1 MRFMLTMCVMFLVT
15 NNARAQSANLG
26 LDGYFPAGTD
36 FCYGRIYDA
45 VHLRKNLKQT
55 VTALFLGGRNA
66 QRRAPHAGESNAAVV
81 TDKTVY
87 VTLTVHFRERPLVQ
101 TWPGVC
107 NTNDANGVHC
117 SIIPHKD
124 QDTVDQGLSISGDM
138 AGYTLAVT
146 SDWQIFRN
154 PPAGSVGIG
163 PVASSDRVFHVQKL
177 PVSSCKLS
185 SRYFSSKGATDVLVG
200 SLP

>member
-1 MRFMLTMCVMFLVT
+1 MFLVT
-15 NNARAQSANLG
+15 NSACAQSAISG
-26 LDGYFPAGTD
+26 LDEYFPAGTD

-45 VHLRKNLKQT
+45 LHLRKNLKQT

-66 QRRAPHAGESNAAVV
+66 QRRAPHGGESNAAVV
-81 TDKTVY
+81 TDQTVY
-87 VTLTVHFRERPLVQ
+87 VTLTVHFRERPAVQ

-107 NTNDANGVHC
+107 NTNDANEVHC

-124 QDTVDQGLSISGDM
+124 RDSVDQGLTIRRDA
-138 AGYTLAVT
+138 AGYSLAVT
-146 SDWQIFRN
+146 SDWQVFRN
-154 PPAGSVGIG
+154 PPADSVGID
-163 PVASSDRVFHVQKL
+163 PVAYYDRVFHVQKL

-185 SRYFSSKGATDVLVG
+185 SRYFSSKGATDVLLG